1 MTVYT
6 ISAYKQV
13 LKIYISS
20 SLFLQKVMKICFEF
34 SKLYDIKK
42 WQNNFFCKKW
52 KGETLPSYSFL
63 SNLKNA
69 KTNTTLSFYRCTLFS
84 L

>member
-6 ISAYKQV
+6 ISPYKQV

-42 WQNNFFCKKW
+42 WQNNFFLQKM
-52 KGETLPSYSFL
+52 ERRNSSFL
-63 SNLKNA
+63 FIFKQLEKCQNE
-69 KTNTTLSFYRCTLFS
+69 YYP
-84 L
+84 